1 MLGYDELL
9 TNFTDASLEMSGEF
23 GQKMQETSK
32 NDLRYKFSTK
42 HKDQKGPLDSHT

>member
-32 NDLRYKFSTK
+32 YDPRYKCPTNDK
-42 HKDQKGPLDSHT
+42 QAQG